1 MASRRLAV
9 LLLALAGC
17 SLSPLQGRIEIG
29 KDAFVVFVAEGS
41 DGRTDLFAGLPTG
54 GELSRVT
61 FTPVEESHPALTPG
75 GDMVA
80 FIRHPPPTA
89 TATPRLVVLNL
100 LNGAERE
107 FATAATAGRVD
118 ALAWAPGGDALLLR
132 GDGATWRIP
141 FPADRGEPV
150 RLDGAARA
158 AADSLLDVLLGDPAF
173 SRAGACADGG
183 VCVTG
188 PSGVPAELSA
198 KGRDPFRW
206 GSDSLAWFEDDQVI
220 VRPLGPGAPHA
231 IDWKGT
237 ATHMRQGTYS
247 GTPVRSED

>member
-1 MASRRLAV
+1 MASPRLAI

-17 SLSPLQGRIEIG
+17 SLSPLQGRIEVG

-41 DGRTDLFAGLPTG
+41 DGRTDLFAGLPSG

-61 FTPVEESHPALTPG
+61 FTPVAESHPALTRG
-75 GDMVA
+75 GDMLA
-80 FIRHPPPTA
+80 FLRYPPPTA

-107 FATAATAGRVD
+107 IATEATAGPVD
-118 ALAWAPGGDALLLR
+118 ALAWAPDRDALLLR
-132 GDGATWRIP
+132 GGGVTWRIP
-141 FPADRGEPV
+141 FPTGSGEPR

-158 AADSLLDVLLGDPAF
+158 AADSLLDVLLGEPAF
-173 SRAGACADGG
+173 SRADACADGG

-188 PSGVPAELSA
+188 PSGVPVELSA
-198 KGRDPFRW
+198 RGRDPFRW
-206 GSDSLAWFEDDQVI
+206 GSDSLAWFEDGQVI

-231 IDWKGT
+231 IAWKGT
-237 ATHMRQGTYS
+237 ATRMRQGAYS
-247 GTPVRSED
+247 GTPPEGK